1 MSSIPANSI
10 ASQPPVAPVQ
20 PVTPRQPD
28 NAAAERAAAK
38 AKELT
43 ATAVAAQS
51 AKEAGKGLVI
61 DIQT

>member
-1 MSSIPANSI
+1 MSSIPATSI

-20 PVTPRQPD
+20 PVAPRQPD
-28 NAAAERAAAK
+28 PAVAQRIAK
-38 AKELT
+38 GAELT